1 MISSQVGGHLAVVG
15 GGGFPYPGGEDT
27 AEVLTE
33 AQEWRAFRYP
43 GVDRAFGVGIQV
55 KPCKVSQFVDSS
67 TQVPASVTENC
78 EMEPNYGSHE
88 YFRKQHEERL
98 QGKVRL
104 GYHSDTE
111 EESNVDIDVVRC
123 TGVVL
128 PRRQAAAAPG
138 HPAGGGGD

>member
-1 MISSQVGGHLAVVG
+1 MVSSQVGGHLAVVG

-33 AQEWRAFRYP
+33 EQEWRAFRYP

-55 KPCKVSQFVDSS
+55 KLCEVSQFVDSS

-104 GYHSDTE
+104 RWVIT
-111 EESNVDIDVVRC
+111 VR
-123 TGVVL
+123 
-128 PRRQAAAAPG
+128 RRVMLILMW
-138 HPAGGGGD
+138 